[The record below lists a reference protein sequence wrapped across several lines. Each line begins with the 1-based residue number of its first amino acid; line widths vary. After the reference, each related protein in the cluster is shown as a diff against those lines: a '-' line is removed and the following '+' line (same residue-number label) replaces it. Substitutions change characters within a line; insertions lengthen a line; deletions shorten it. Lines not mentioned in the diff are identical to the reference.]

1 VKDFKTNG
9 AKEISEEPEELDQT
23 EVAHQV
29 RKAIDARPEGYR

>member
-9 AKEISEEPEELDQT
+9 TEEVSEEPEELDQA

-29 RKAIDARPEGYR
+29 REAIDARPEGYR